1 MVTLKEIAKVV
12 GVSSTT
18 VSRVLNLDQTLSVA
32 AKTRHAI
39 IEAAEAMKYELPKT
53 RSRANQQGL
62 SKVALVHSLRPEQEL
77 VDAYY
82 VGLRLGIESR
92 CQALKIETIKVYHTD
107 RMAGNYAPFD
117 TKASDPYTVTSRYM
131 RQSLRAAGVSTAI

>member
-39 IEAAEAMKYELPKT
+39 IEAAETMKYEPD
-53 RSRANQQGL
+53 Q
-62 SKVALVHSLRPEQEL
+62 
-77 VDAYY
+77 Y
-82 VGLRLGIESR
+82 RLKKSPSHPVSGMMTTL
-92 CQALKIETIKVYHTD
+92 A
-107 RMAGNYAPFD
+107 RM
-117 TKASDPYTVTSRYM
+117 
-131 RQSLRAAGVSTAI
+131 